1 MIDIGLYS
9 LANSLS
15 VLIHMGVTH
24 TKRNWTGITEDF
36 MDMSVISITASI
48 MKFPSLFFKQ
58 CRGKPS
64 GPGPDCSDRYIVV
77 TDIYSLSIFLYHTF
91 LSCMSINAPGSSSD

>member
-15 VLIHMGVTH
+15 FLFHMGVTH
-24 TKRNWTGITEDF
+24 TEHNWTGITEDF

-48 MKFPSLFFKQ
+48 MKFPPLFFKQ
-58 CRGKPS
+58 CRGKPF
-64 GPGPDCSDRYIVV
+64 GPSPDCSDSFCSDRYI
-77 TDIYSLSIFLYHTF
+77 F
-91 LSCMSINAPGSSSD
+91 SINIYVTLFFLACL